1 MRYYIVYNI
10 DKIVFH
16 YGILLDDQFL
26 STGLEQTFITEDK
39 EEFIDKLKN
48 DFNVDYSE
56 DIQDIMPN
64 YIEENIEE
72 NQSNN
77 YIEDYIQEVINNII
91 EENKQDVE
99 PNWRWEDYMINN

>member
-16 YGILLDDQFL
+16 YGILLDNEFL
-26 STGLEQTFITEDK
+26 TTGLEQTFITEDK
-39 EEFIDKLKN
+39 LLFIDKLKN

-56 DIQDIMPN
+56 DIPNIMPN
-64 YIEENIEE
+64 YIEENIQQ
-72 NQSNN
+72 N
-77 YIEDYIQEVINNII
+77 IQENIQDFISKYI
-91 EENKQDVE
+91 EENKQDLE

>member
-1 MRYYIVYNI
+1 
-10 DKIVFH
+10 
-16 YGILLDDQFL
+16 
-26 STGLEQTFITEDK
+26 
-39 EEFIDKLKN
+39 
-48 DFNVDYSE
+48 
-56 DIQDIMPN
+56 MPN